1 MRDDVQKDDSTLELH
16 SEMKAMYENLDTF
29 DFYKW
34 HQEKKKYF
42 PRYLMWLTSV
52 LSKSISY
59 FMKILFTI

>member
-1 MRDDVQKDDSTLELH
+1 
-16 SEMKAMYENLDTF
+16 MKAMYENLDTF

>member
-1 MRDDVQKDDSTLELH
+1 
-16 SEMKAMYENLDTF
+16 MKAMYENLDTF

-34 HQEKKKYF
+34 HQEKKKWF
-42 PRYLMWLTSV
+42 LSV